1 MSETLRD
8 LVVSLSLNSDNFAR
22 NIRSVQKQIQEA
34 QSAFK
39 LASAGVQDFEKT
51 ATGLSARLD
60 TLKRTLSLQKDAV
73 GQYERALGQASD
85 KLQECYA
92 RQGDYAQRL
101 EEAKARQAQLKQEV
115 ASAAA
120 TYKQY
125 RSALGDADS
134 ATIAARSN
142 LDLVK
147 EEYRQQTAEVKKLT
161 GQQVSLQKSTQN
173 AADAFTSAQ
182 TKLNNARAAVKQT
195 QADIESCNK
204 ALKTAQ
210 SEWTAMGK
218 ALDSFGK
225 KASSTGK
232 ALTGAGKSLS
242 KTVTT
247 PVLAMGT
254 AVVKASLDFESSF
267 TSVRKTVDATEADFD
282 ALASATKTMSTQV
295 AASTTEIN
303 ETMAIA
309 GQLGIQN
316 DYLVDFTRTMIDLG
330 NSTNIVAEDAASTL
344 AKFANI
350 TSMDQAQFGNL
361 GRDAGGPGQQLRH
374 HRGRHHE
381 HVAASCRGGRPGR
394 PERGADIGLRRRRC
408 RRWACARR
416 WAAQRFSKA
425 LINMEVAAATGGQA
439 LEDFARVSGMTAG
452 QFKALWDS
460 DPAAAFQAFIVGL
473 AQMDEEGISAIAT
486 LQEIGVAEIRLRDT
500 LLRAVNANEL
510 FSKAQG
516 DGQYRVGREHR
527 AHRRGQQALRDHGI
541 EAHQPQKHPPYCSP
555 SRSGTT

>member
-8 LVVSLSLNSDNFAR
+8 LVVSLSLNSDNFTR

-34 QSAFK
+34 QSSFK

-51 ATGLSARLD
+51 ATGLSAKLD
-60 TLKRTLSLQKDAV
+60 MLKRTLSLQKDAV

-195 QADIESCNK
+195 QADIESCNR

-247 PVLAMGT
+247 PIVAMGT
-254 AVVKASLDFESSF
+254 AAIKASLDFESSF
-267 TSVRKTVDATEADFD
+267 TSVRKTVDATETEFA
-282 ALASATKTMSTQV
+282 ALASASKSMSTQI

-303 ETMAIA
+303 EVMATA
-309 GQLGIQN
+309 GQLGIAN

-330 NSTNIVAEDAASTL
+330 NSTDIAANDAASTL

-350 TSMDQAQFGNL
+350 TNMDQAQFGNL
-361 GRDAGGPGQQLRH
+361 GATLVDLGNNFATVESDIMNMALRLAAAGEQVGLTEPQILGF
-374 HRGRHHE
+374 
-381 HVAASCRGGRPGR
+381 AAALSSVGVRAEMGGS
-394 PERGADIGLRRRRC
+394 A
-408 RRWACARR
+408 
-416 WAAQRFSKA
+416 FSKA
-425 LINMEVAAATGGQA
+425 LVNMEVAAEAGGQA
-439 LEDFARVSGMTAG
+439 LEDFARVSGLTAEG
-452 QFKALWDS
+452 FKALWDS

-510 FSKAQG
+510 FAEAQ
-516 DGQYRVGREHR
+516 ET
-527 AHRRGQQALRDHGI
+527 ATTAWEENTALAN
-541 EAHQPQKHPPYCSP
+541 EANKRYATTE
-555 SRSGTT
+555 SRLTNLKNTALLFA